1 MNQPR
6 LVVVLLVAALA
17 IGCDK
22 PIEQPSPIALE
33 KIPPPILKIARETL
47 PEVKLESAVTGKSDG
62 VEAYEIR
69 GRDERGKT
77 REVKVSASGKVL
89 EVE

>member
-1 MNQPR
+1 MNHRR
-6 LVVVLLVAALA
+6 LLFLIAALA
-17 IGCDK
+17 VGCDK

-33 KIPPPILKIARETL
+33 KIPPPIMKIARETL
-47 PEVKLESAVTGKSDG
+47 PDVKLESAVTGKSGG
-62 VEAYEIR
+62 VEASEIR